1 MKPYTFIPYEFP
13 RSTDGQ
19 FIIGQKDN
27 DVLRSR
33 RKQLGLTQK
42 EVAQRAGITP
52 MQYNRLEQ
60 GDRSLSSSSLRIG
73 LAVCAVLLLDP
84 YDFLG
89 YTVQQPDPSTMKPQE
104 TFEIFPCKD
113 KEESAK

>member
-1 MKPYTFIPYEFP
+1 MNSYTFVPYEFP
-13 RSTDGQ
+13 RSKDGQ
-19 FIIGQKDN
+19 FFIGQTDN

-42 EVAQRAGITP
+42 EVAERAHITA

-60 GDRSLSSSSLRIG
+60 GDRTLLSSSLKVG
-73 LAVCAVLLLDP
+73 LAVCVALLLDP
-84 YDFLG
+84 FEFLG
-89 YTVQQPDPSTMKPQE
+89 FTIDQPDPATMKPQE

-113 KEESAK
+113 NEE